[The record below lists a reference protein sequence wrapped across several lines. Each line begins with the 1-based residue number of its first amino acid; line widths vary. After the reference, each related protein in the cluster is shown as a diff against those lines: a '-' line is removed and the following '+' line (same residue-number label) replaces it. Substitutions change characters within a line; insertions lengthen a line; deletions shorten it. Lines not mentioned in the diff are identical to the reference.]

1 MSMGTRLKELLD
13 KYWEAETSLDE
24 EKEIRE
30 LLQAVEGFEDEK
42 ILFGG
47 LDEISEMQP
56 QIERPE
62 EKAKETMVRRITPV
76 WLNWA
81 ASILILV
88 SSVWV
93 WQYTEQR
100 KAEQD
105 AYEEVMMALSML
117 QTNLA
122 KGKENMKEIEDLKYL
137 NTTNQ
142 IFGQE
147 LMNK

>member
-1 MSMGTRLKELLD
+1 MESRLKELLD

-30 LLQAVEGFEDEK
+30 LLLAVEGFEDEK
-42 ILFGG
+42 LLFGG
-47 LDEISEMQP
+47 LDELSEMEP
-56 QIERPE
+56 QLKRPE
-62 EKAKETMVRRITPV
+62 GKVKETKVRRITPV

-100 KAEQD
+100 KAEKE
-105 AYEEVMMALSML
+105 AYEEVMMALAMI
-117 QTNLA
+117 QTNLS
-122 KGKENMKEIEDLKYL
+122 KGKESMKEIEDLKYL